1 MRRLSHIL
9 LVAILFLG
17 VGCDS
22 DNEPSL
28 AEQFVGTWE
37 LTAVSDDVGDR
48 TDLIFLAANGL
59 TLTFNDDQSYSLFY
73 DARDN
78 AGDINL
84 AGTFNVSE
92 ARSVVA
98 LAVPFIPDAP
108 PSNVDFGYTF
118 VTDSEVELTVES
130 LIVNTLLMTEG
141 TPAALQGLVTLTVTK
156 Q

>member
-9 LVAILFLG
+9 LVAVLLLG

-28 AEQFVGTWE
+28 AEQFIGTWT
-37 LTAVSDDVGDR
+37 LNAVSDDVGDR
-48 TDLIFLAANGL
+48 TDLIFSAANGL
-59 TLTFNDDQSYSLFY
+59 TLTFNDDQSYSLFF
-73 DARDN
+73 DAIDDT
-78 AGDINL
+78 GDISL

-98 LAVPFIPDAP
+98 LSVPFIPDAP

-118 VTDSEVELTVES
+118 VTDSQVDLTVDA
-130 LIVNTLLMTEG
+130 LIVNTLLMTTG
-141 TPAALQGLVTLTVTK
+141 TPAALQGLVTLSVTK
-156 Q
+156 